1 MYSDLLSFG
10 LAFAHPPFF
19 IIIDW
24 GFGVIFFL
32 IFIYLAVS
40 GLSCGTRDLVVA
52 ACELLVSACGI

>member
-24 GFGVIFFL
+24 GFGVIFL
-32 IFIYLAVS
+32 VFIYLAVS
-40 GLSCGTRDLVVA
+40 GLSYGTRDLVVA